1 VRAVIADCNGHPRS
15 LEKSLRDP
23 SDLQRGWSQ
32 QVPIEPLPPYS
43 QLIDQL
49 AKAVMP
55 IYKRAIMACPSI
67 DEMVSPS
74 LLSDSV
80 GFGRLPHNGVG
91 VLTYSSYTASGLY
104 INSKH
109 EIEGIPVLSPLTL
122 RVILRTNPR
131 WTLAK
136 SIHALLDHPAN
147 QQQQPGPTGLPGSGS
162 DPADDTL

>member
-1 VRAVIADCNGHPRS
+1 MLKHSHGARP
-15 LEKSLRDP
+15 
-23 SDLQRGWSQ
+23 GWSQ

-67 DEMVSPS
+67 DEMVSPA

-80 GFGRLPHNGVG
+80 SFGRSPHDGVG
-91 VLTYSSYTASGLY
+91 VPTYSSYTASGLY

-147 QQQQPGPTGLPGSGS
+147 QQQQPGPTGSPGSGS